1 MKEHLTKL
9 RDTLVRPRPISF
21 LEGIRAHIASLP
33 PSDKLVVVALGV
45 LVVALSLASV
55 YQLERHFL
63 VEVPSR
69 GGSLTEGVLGSPRF
83 VNPLLAL
90 SDADRDLSAL
100 TYAGLMGYGKDG
112 ELVSVLAEGY
122 SISED
127 GKTYTFVLRDNARFS
142 DGSPVTS
149 EDVVF
154 TVEKAQDPT
163 LKSPELP
170 NWANIQVEALDARTV
185 QFTLPKAY
193 APFLMDTTLGIL
205 PAHLWR
211 DITNEEFP
219 FARAMSEPVGAGPYK
234 VSNVLRNKNGVIE
247 RYELRANGHYA
258 LGEPYLSQLIFIFF
272 SRDEDLQDAVARGRV
287 ESAHGVAKGNILQA
301 PYSRVFGV
309 FFNQNQNPL
318 FARLEVRKALSLALD
333 RKALVE
339 ETLGGLA
346 TPVYGPVPL
355 GGAVPA
361 SITENGS
368 GIEAAKTTL
377 TSAGWEYSDESGT
390 WKHEKEGLEL
400 RVTIKTSNVP
410 ELKVVAEK
418 IKSDWAILGVPVS
431 LELYEPSDLTQNV
444 IRPRNYDALL
454 FGMVVG
460 RDNDLFAFWESS
472 QRNDPGLNIAMYAN
486 KRVDDLLE
494 SIRAETDESIIAR
507 DLAEVNELIAKD
519 FPAVFTHAP
528 DFVYHIPENLRGV
541 TLSGIASPTERLL
554 NIRFWYRGTQLVWPG
569 LTAQ

>member
-33 PSDKLVVVALGV
+33 PSDKLVVIALGV
-45 LVVALSLASV
+45 LVIGLSLASV
-55 YQLERHFL
+55 YQLERRFL

-90 SDADRDLSAL
+90 SDADRDLSSL

-112 ELVSVLAEGY
+112 ELVNVLSEGY
-122 SISED
+122 SVSED
-127 GKTYTFVLRDNARFS
+127 GKTYTFVLRENARFS

-154 TVEKAQDPT
+154 TVEKAQDPS

-193 APFLMDTTLGIL
+193 APFLMDATLGIL

-219 FARAMSEPVGAGPYK
+219 FAPAMSEPVGAGPYK

-247 RYELRANGHYA
+247 RYELRANTKYA
-258 LGEPYLSQLIFIFF
+258 LGEPYLSRLIFVFF

-287 ESAHGVAKGNILQA
+287 ESAHGVAEGNTLQA

-318 FARLEVRKALSLALD
+318 FARLEVRKALSFALD
-333 RKALVE
+333 RTALVE

-355 GGAVPA
+355 GGGTPTDVA
-361 SITENGS
+361 SEN
-368 GIEAAKTTL
+368 GIEAARTTL
-377 TSAGWEYSDESGT
+377 TDGGWEFSEDSST
-390 WKHEKEGLEL
+390 WKHAKEGLEL
-400 RVTIKTSNVP
+400 RVTIKTSNVS

-418 IKSDWAILGVPVS
+418 IKSDWAVLGVPVS
-431 LELYEPSDLTQNV
+431 LELYEPGDLTQNV

-494 SIRAETDESIIAR
+494 SIRAETDESIIVR

-528 DFVYHIPENLRGV
+528 DFVYHIPEDLRGV

-554 NIRFWYRGTQLVWPG
+554 NIRYWYRGTELVWPG
-569 LTAQ
+569 LTAM

>member
-1 MKEHLTKL
+1 MKERLYKL
-9 RDTLVRPRPISF
+9 RDVLARPRPIPF
-21 LEGIRAHIASLP
+21 LEGIRAHLTSLP
-33 PSDKLVVVALGV
+33 PSDKLVAIALGIFV
-45 LVVALSLASV
+45 IVLSLVSM

-90 SDADRDLSAL
+90 SDADRDLSSL
-100 TYAGLMGYGKDG
+100 TYAGLMGYGKNG
-112 ELVSVLAEGY
+112 ELVPVLAEGY

-127 GKTYTFVLRDNARFS
+127 GKMYTFVLRESVRFS

-163 LKSPELP
+163 LKSPELQ
-170 NWANIQVEALDARTV
+170 NWANIKVEALDARTV

-193 APFLMDTTLGIL
+193 APFLADTTLGIL

-219 FARAMSEPVGAGPYK
+219 FAPAMSEPVGAGPYE
-234 VSNVLRNKNGVIE
+234 VSNVQRNKNGVIE
-247 RYELRANGHYA
+247 RYELRAHPDYA
-258 LGEPYLSQLIFIFF
+258 LGEAYISHLVFIFF
-272 SRDEDLQDAVARGRV
+272 ARTEDLQNAIARGRV
-287 ESAHGVAKGNILQA
+287 ESAHGVLGGNTLQT

-318 FARLEVRKALSLALD
+318 FARLEVRKALSLALN
-333 RKALVE
+333 RTKLVT

-346 TPVYGPVPL
+346 TAVYGPVPL
-355 GGAVPA
+355 GGVLESVSTGGNELAV
-361 SITENGS
+361 
-368 GIEAAKTTL
+368 AKATL
-377 TSAGWEYSDESGT
+377 ETGGWEFSDESGT
-390 WKHEKEGLEL
+390 WKNEKEGLEL
-400 RVTIKTSNVP
+400 RVSIKTSNVP
-410 ELKVVAEK
+410 ELKVVAEH
-418 IKSDWAILGVPVS
+418 IKNDWGALGVPVS
-431 LELYEPSDLTQNV
+431 LELYEPGDLTQNV

-494 SIRAETDESIIAR
+494 SIRIESNPAIIAE
-507 DLAEVNELIAKD
+507 DLKEVNELIAKD

-528 DFVYHIPENLRGV
+528 DFVYRVPENLRGIM
-541 TLSGIASPTERLL
+541 LSGIASPTERLG
-554 NIRFWYRGTQLVWPG
+554 NIRFWYRDTQFVWSVFEH
-569 LTAQ
+569 L